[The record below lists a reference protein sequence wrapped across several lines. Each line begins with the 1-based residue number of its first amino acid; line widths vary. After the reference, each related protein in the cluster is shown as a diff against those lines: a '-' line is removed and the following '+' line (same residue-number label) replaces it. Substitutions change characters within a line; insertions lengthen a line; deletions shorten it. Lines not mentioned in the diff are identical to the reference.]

1 MFVKICGITNE
12 EDALLAVALDA
23 DAVGFVFAPSPRQ
36 VQPDLVRDIVRR
48 LPTEVLPVGVFRNER
63 PEHVVDV
70 ASRLGLHAVQL
81 HGSEPVS
88 EVRWIRERVRFVI
101 QAFAAGDPAL
111 RSAANSPADVVLV
124 DSPSPGSGRVFDWQL
139 AEGVPG
145 GVRLLLAGGLK
156 PDNVGE
162 AIRRVRPWGVDVS
175 TGVEAAPGRKDPRK
189 LRKFIEAARDAA
201 DEIADRTEG
210 SETEPRGHDTVGGV
224 SRPWDWQLD
233 E

>member
-23 DAVGFVFAPSPRQ
+23 DAVGFVFAPSTRQ
-36 VQPDLVRDIVRR
+36 VNAETVRDIVKR
-48 LPTEVLPVGVFRNER
+48 LPTEVLSVGVFRNEL
-63 PEHVVDV
+63 PEHVVEV
-70 ASRLGLHAVQL
+70 AAKCGLHAVQL

-101 QAFAAGDPAL
+101 QSYVAGDPAL
-111 RSAANSPADVVLV
+111 RAAANSPADVVLV
-124 DSPSPGSGRVFDWQL
+124 EGPEPGSGKVFDWQL

-175 TGVEAAPGRKDPRK
+175 SGVEASPGRKDPRK
-189 LRKFIEAARDAA
+189 LRKFIEAARAA
-201 DEIADRTEG
+201 GDQISDVQDRG
-210 SETEPRGHDTVGGV
+210 DDMVPGV